1 MIIEW
6 EKKKGLGRIK
16 MKDDLGWR
24 EGKVKQTVDTVKMGV
39 KSAESDEQSTGRR
52 DVAVWR

>member
-6 EKKKGLGRIK
+6 EKKKGQEELK

-24 EGKVKQTVDTVKMGV
+24 EGKVKQSVDTVKMGV

>member
-24 EGKVKQTVDTVKMGV
+24 EGKVK
-39 KSAESDEQSTGRR
+39 
-52 DVAVWR
+52 

>member
-6 EKKKGLGRIK
+6 KKKGQEELK

-24 EGKVKQTVDTVKMGV
+24 EGKGKQTL
-39 KSAESDEQSTGRR
+39 
-52 DVAVWR
+52 